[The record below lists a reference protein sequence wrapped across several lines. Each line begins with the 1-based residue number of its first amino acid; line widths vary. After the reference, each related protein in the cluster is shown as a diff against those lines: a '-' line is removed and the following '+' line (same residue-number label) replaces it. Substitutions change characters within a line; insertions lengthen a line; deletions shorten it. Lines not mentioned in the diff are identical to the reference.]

1 MTKESKLWLKKQHI
15 MEGLNVNSLFCREI
29 LMEVNVK
36 CKNCNEKLYYDFA
49 ISNNEY
55 KISKACNCGKCKL
68 TIYPRKRLYV
78 ADGEYEDNSVSVIED
93 TNRFKKDWRM

>member
-49 ISNNEY
+49 IMN
-55 KISKACNCGKCKL
+55 
-68 TIYPRKRLYV
+68 TRLV
-78 ADGEYEDNSVSVIED
+78 KHVTVENV
-93 TNRFKKDWRM
+93 N